1 MSKTEEVTLSSKG
14 QLVIPKPMRE
24 QLGIHEGSKLIMR
37 QQEKSILIL
46 PKPKDL
52 LEAMIELGRRLKLG
66 DMKEEI
72 KKHRRMEHR

>member
-14 QLVIPKPMRE
+14 QLVIPKPMRD

-37 QQEKSILIL
+37 QQEMSILIL
-46 PKPKDL
+46 PKPKDP
-52 LEAMIELGRRLKLG
+52 LEAMIELGRRRKLG